1 MARVAMPM
9 WRVLLLLL
17 WALCSLGAAQAGGVL
32 IVSSDPSSAS
42 YAEAADALCSALQLS
57 GVRNITQRDAKEIA
71 AMDGSGAALPKVVVT
86 LGAEGFR
93 QVVARDLRVPVI
105 AMLIPRQSFDSAVK
119 LAGSKANGAVALYLD
134 QPIARQLDLLRL
146 AFPSA
151 KRVGVVWGP
160 DSGGQQPAWQSAMRA
175 RALQEVP
182 AYLSASTTLFD
193 ALQAALDDVQVLLAL
208 PDPQVYNPATIANVL
223 LTTYR
228 ARVPVVGFSPAMV
241 NAGALMSVHTSSR
254 QLGSQAA
261 HMARQSLQGGVPPVS
276 QYPVEFE
283 VSVNTRV
290 ARTLG
295 LKLDADDLSERL
307 HKLEGKP

>member
-1 MARVAMPM
+1 MPM

-151 KRVGVVWGP
+151 KRVGGV
-160 DSGGQQPAWQSAMRA
+160 
-175 RALQEVP
+175 
-182 AYLSASTTLFD
+182 
-193 ALQAALDDVQVLLAL
+193 DDVSCGPSFQKGDEDLG
-208 PDPQVYNPATIANVL
+208 Y
-223 LTTYR
+223 
-228 ARVPVVGFSPAMV
+228 
-241 NAGALMSVHTSSR
+241 AG
-254 QLGSQAA
+254 
-261 HMARQSLQGGVPPVS
+261 
-276 QYPVEFE
+276 
-283 VSVNTRV
+283 
-290 ARTLG
+290 
-295 LKLDADDLSERL
+295 K
-307 HKLEGKP
+307 

>member
-1 MARVAMPM
+1 M
-9 WRVLLLLL
+9 
-17 WALCSLGAAQAGGVL
+17 GAVQAGGVL

-42 YAEAADALCSALQLS
+42 YAEAASALSSALQLS
-57 GVRNITQRDAKEIA
+57 GVRDISQRDAKEIA
-71 AMDGSGAALPKVVVT
+71 AMDGTGAALPRVVVT

-119 LAGSKANGAVALYLD
+119 LAGNKANAAVALYLD
-134 QPIARQLDLLRL
+134 QPIGRQLDLLRL

-160 DSGGQQPAWQSAMRA
+160 DSGGQQPAWQGAMRA

-182 AYLSASTTLFD
+182 ASLSASTTLFD
-193 ALQAALDDVQVLLAL
+193 ALQTALDDVQVLLAV

-241 NAGALMSVHTSSR
+241 NAGALMAVHSSPM

-261 HMARQSLQGGVPPVS
+261 HMVRQSLQGGAAPVS

-295 LKLDADDLSERL
+295 LTLYAADLSERL